1 VRPVSSRHSTSADP
15 PLAKTSIT
23 RNLLK
28 PTTDS
33 KSIDDFKDSFS
44 KWYQN
49 QTKAVI
55 ERFPFAVK
63 YFSSL
68 SYTDLLSFYG
78 RSYSKVS
85 HLFPLLSFASIMEF
99 KILNLSKIIVE

>member
-1 VRPVSSRHSTSADP
+1 MRPVSSRHSTSADP

-23 RNLLK
+23 RNLPK

-33 KSIDDFKDSFS
+33 KSIDDFKDWFS
-44 KWYQN
+44 PWCEN

-85 HLFPLLSFASIMEF
+85 HLFLLLSFASVMDS
-99 KILNLSKIIVE
+99 KILYLSKSIVE